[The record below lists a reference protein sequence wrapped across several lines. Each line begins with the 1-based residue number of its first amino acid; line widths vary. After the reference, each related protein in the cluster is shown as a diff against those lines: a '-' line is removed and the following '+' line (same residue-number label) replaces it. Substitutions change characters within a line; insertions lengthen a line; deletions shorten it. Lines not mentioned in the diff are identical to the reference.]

1 MQNSYKSSILPKF
14 FQLNP
19 SRTSPLEPPL
29 QVSSNIKFYVK
40 YSYVNLPGRD
50 SIVATIRPVS
60 DLQRK
65 VGEFTRIAK
74 ETVQKNLEAIGYGL

>member
-14 FQLNP
+14 FQLKP
-19 SRTSPLEPPL
+19 SQTSPLEPPL
-29 QVSSNIKFYVK
+29 QVSSNVKFYVK
-40 YSYVNLPGRD
+40 YPYVNLLGRD

-65 VGEFTRIAK
+65 VGELTRIAK